1 MKFMAT
7 CTAGLESPLAHEI
20 KDMGLDVIDS
30 SDGKAIFEGPEDV
43 LIRASLWLRTA
54 ERLLVILD
62 EFKVF
67 SSDELF
73 ENLYAYDWKALIP
86 RNANLTL
93 AKVKIKKSEL
103 KSPRVT
109 QSVAQKAIYKKLC
122 ETYSLSRLPLSGA
135 LYPLHLYIRKNNCTV
150 ALETS
155 GEGLHKRGY
164 RILSGK
170 APLRETIAAGLIM
183 LSRWNEKIDLID
195 PFCGSGTIPIEAA
208 MIARNQAPNLHR
220 TFLFEKWDLIPK
232 EVIADQRRIA
242 RKAIRMT
249 DAKITGYDSD
259 WKMIE
264 YATENAKKAGVS
276 NICTIEKLPMEQVKA
291 EEKYGYILTNP
302 PFGERLKDAEAA
314 FNLYQQ
320 MKHLKKD
327 LPDWSYFIFTSHEDV
342 EKAFDMRASKK
353 KWITNSGLKT
363 GLYFFWGPKPPKGD
377 DTDADPSGNHESA

>member
-1 MKFMAT
+1 MRFMAT

-20 KDMGLDVIDS
+20 KDLGLNVNDA
-30 SDGKAIFEGPEDV
+30 SDGKALFDGPPEI

-54 ERLLVILD
+54 ERLFIVLD
-62 EFKVF
+62 EFKAF

-73 ENLYAYDWKALIP
+73 ERLYAYDWKSLLP
-86 RNANLTL
+86 KNANITL
-93 AKVKIKKSEL
+93 ARVKIKKSLL

-109 QSVAQKAIYKKLC
+109 QSVAQKAVYKKLG
-122 ETYSLSRLPLSGA
+122 ESYSLNRLPLSGA
-135 LYPLHLYIRKNNCTV
+135 SYPLHLYIRKDNVTV

-164 RILSGK
+164 RLLSGK
-170 APLRETIAAGLIM
+170 APLRETIAAGLLM
-183 LSRWNEKIDLID
+183 LARWNEKIELID

-208 MIARNQAPNLHR
+208 MMARHQAPNLHR
-220 TFLFEKWDLIPK
+220 KFLFEEWDLLTK
-232 EVIADQRRIA
+232 EVIANERRDA
-242 RKAIRMT
+242 RKAIKPT

-259 WKMIE
+259 WRMVE
-264 YATENAKKAGVS
+264 YAMENAKKAGVMNS
-276 NICTIEKLPMEQVKA
+276 CRFEKLPMEQVKA

-327 LPDWSYFIFTSHEDV
+327 LPDWSYFIYSSHEGV
-342 EKAFDMRASKK
+342 EKAFDMHTSKK
-353 KWITNSGLKT
+353 KAISNSGLQT
-363 GLYFFWGPKPPKGD
+363 WLNFFWGPKPPKGVEED
-377 DTDADPSGNHESA
+377 DDIIGDDE